1 MTGRLNP
8 LSFPI
13 RPRRHTTQDST
24 FDFEKR
30 RNRPVKYDRELV
42 GKTLQAMQKIKA
54 IQQRREEVFYKNRMR
69 AAKLKE
75 KEALRVE
82 IKDSIELL
90 APAAG
95 SREKALVNVVAKA
108 RQRQAVRTSKRGAS
122 AAAGGAA
129 GGEADDAMET

>member
-1 MTGRLNP
+1 M
-8 LSFPI
+8 
-13 RPRRHTTQDST
+13 
-24 FDFEKR
+24 
-30 RNRPVKYDRELV
+30 

-108 RQRQAVRTSKRGAS
+108 RQRQAVRTSKRGG
-122 AAAGGAA
+122 AAPA
-129 GGEADDAMET
+129 GGEGQAEAGEAMET

>member
-1 MTGRLNP
+1 MVVYQP
-8 LSFPI
+8 PYCAK
-13 RPRRHTTQDST
+13 PHHTRQDST

-54 IQQRREEVFYKNRMR
+54 IQQRRGEAFYKTRMR
-69 AAKLKE
+69 GAKLKE
-75 KEALRVE
+75 KAALQVE

-108 RQRQAVRTSKRGAS
+108 RQRQAVRNKGGAS
-122 AAAGGAA
+122 SSAADAEGG
-129 GGEADDAMET
+129 GGDSMET

>member
-1 MTGRLNP
+1 M
-8 LSFPI
+8 
-13 RPRRHTTQDST
+13 
-24 FDFEKR
+24 
-30 RNRPVKYDRELV
+30 

-54 IQQRREEVFYKNRMR
+54 IQQRREEVFYNNRMR

-108 RQRQAVRTSKRGAS
+108 RQRQAVRTSKRGA
-122 AAAGGAA
+122 ATPA
-129 GGEADDAMET
+129 GGEGQAEGGEAMET